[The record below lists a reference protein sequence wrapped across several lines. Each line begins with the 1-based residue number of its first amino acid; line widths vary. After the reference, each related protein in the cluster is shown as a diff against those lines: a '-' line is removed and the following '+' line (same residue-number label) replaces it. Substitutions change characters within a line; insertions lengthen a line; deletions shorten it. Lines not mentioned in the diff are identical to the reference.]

1 MKKIFSSLIFIAMGC
16 LVQAQES
23 DCMLGLGGSNTE
35 TIVQVFQLN
44 EEQIGQLKEWQ
55 AELSMTNKV
64 YQEDIRILFDT
75 HPQSTTKEL
84 EELANKY
91 RVLKD
96 QILENARAYDIK
108 MLKLFNPKQ
117 YERYIELCA
126 SARRIPYKVVPQP
139 FPVKDP
145 E

>member
-1 MKKIFSSLIFIAMGC
+1 MRKILSSLVFIALGA
-16 LVQAQES
+16 LLQAQER

-35 TIVQVFQLN
+35 TIIQVFQLN
-44 EEQIGQLKEWQ
+44 EDQIGKLKEWQ
-55 AELSMTNKV
+55 AELSLTNKV

-75 HPQSTTKEL
+75 HPQSSTKEL

-96 QILENARAYDIK
+96 QILLNARAYDIK

-126 SARRIPYKVVPQP
+126 SADRIPYKVVPQP
-139 FPVKDP
+139 FPVKGP